1 MLTCVQVQFRGSSRE
16 IEQQVK
22 QHETSTSNKKSNVK
36 SCLKKNTVFLKK
48 SCTVYCFFPVNAE

>member
-36 SCLKKNTVFLKK
+36 SCLKKNTVF
-48 SCTVYCFFPVNAE
+48 